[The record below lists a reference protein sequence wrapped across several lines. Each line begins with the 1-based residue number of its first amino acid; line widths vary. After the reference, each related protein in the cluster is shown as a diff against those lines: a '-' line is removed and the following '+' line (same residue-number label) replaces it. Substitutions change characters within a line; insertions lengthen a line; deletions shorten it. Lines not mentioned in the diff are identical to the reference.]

1 MKKFLLFT
9 CALFSAVAGFAQEY
23 VYTANAKYKLNGASI
38 VSNVVNSDFAG
49 WNVVSETE
57 GTAISSIFAYADGA
71 YVSQQTVKTEGM
83 SYNIAGISSGES
95 YVVAVKMTQATASTP
110 HRSTRMGLACTHLN
124 HDYNVLSITGTNM
137 EDETDIVECATATEV
152 MPGEA
157 GTTYYYAIPATEVG
171 RSYQIKLVGFSTDI
185 AINSIE
191 VIPATQVVDD
201 RSYASLVDYANKIM
215 NVRDW
220 AEADKDV
227 SGLQETLGYVSAIT
241 PETDIEEAAGIV
253 EGLQDAI
260 NEFLGELDDFL
271 PNKESKIPAPAVS
284 QNLQKQSNIGGTWVG
299 FGGGSGRIYTTN
311 DDKRL
316 YDVGHYAGNLKWGY
330 GDGCIGLTYQIDLEP
345 GTYIFSMKGRAATR
359 EQGTSSCWC
368 ENQGLSAIYGVM
380 YLRPVG
386 DADAEANISHDDA
399 EYEKSIALGYEQF
412 NMSPVNYD
420 LHSIAVNITEA
431 GTYEFGYKTYAQ
443 EHYGTT
449 PNGGTL
455 YPLDAAIYAKTNA
468 KYTKAQYAYEEDVR
482 GQIQAGLDNIQTAKD
497 NLANAEKYWGKTELQ
512 EALSIAEDG
521 IAAYA
526 AMDQDAIIAT
536 FDGDIYDK
544 GKGLEVISDVDGE
557 SYARLLASEVYR
569 NVVKA
574 IIAANTAFANKNAV
588 LESLDKAIADAEAAL
603 AFRIYD
609 KATGKP
615 ALEAAIKEAK
625 AMLADMKTKEY
636 SEDVVDESDPE
647 NPVVTEKGNKT
658 IVNEMV
664 EKLKN
669 AVDEFK
675 TTIPASA
682 VTVLADIDFEAAP
695 VAVDPTADLTT
706 ANGEATIAGAVNSM
720 LITSFTA
727 SPEEGSIN
735 NAYQIGWWSN
745 GEDTR
750 AGILH
755 VGNGDGIVEMEVPA
769 DAYGTDVI
777 RVSMDWWF
785 GSLSGKNCGFYL
797 KDAEDANIGG
807 LIFTPY
813 DNKDNGKY
821 DPCNISGT
829 GYVTKGKSGV
839 EKDLICMDDDKT
851 HMEYVV
857 DCGNKV
863 MYAISNTPKGV
874 YQTVPVAL
882 DSANPIA
889 KFVLTSN
896 YNNMNRRSWFDN
908 LKIERIAADPNTVTA
923 IQNVIS
929 RKVTSNAIYNLA
941 GQRVDANYRGVVIK
955 NGVKVM
961 Q

>member
-38 VSNVVNSDFAG
+38 VSNVVNADFAG
-49 WNVVSETE
+49 WNVITATE
-57 GTAISSIFAYADGA
+57 GTALSSIFAYADGA
-71 YVSQQTVKTEGM
+71 YVSQQTVATEGM
-83 SYNIAGISSGES
+83 SYNIAGISSGDS
-95 YVVAVKMTQATASTP
+95 YVVAVKMTQTAETTP
-110 HRSTRMGLACTHLN
+110 HNSTRMGLACTHLN
-124 HDYNVLSITGTNM
+124 HDFNVLSITGTNM
-137 EDETDIVECATATEV
+137 EDAEDIVECATATEV

-171 RSYQIKLVGFSTDI
+171 RSYQIKLIGFSTNI

-215 NVRDW
+215 NARDW
-220 AEADKDV
+220 AEAGKDV
-227 SGLQETLGYVSAIT
+227 SGLQETLGYVSALT
-241 PETDIEEAAGIV
+241 PETDLEEAAGIV

-260 NEFLGELDDFL
+260 KEFLGELDDFL
-271 PNKESKIPAPAVS
+271 PSKESKIPAPAS
-284 QNLQKQSNIGGTWVG
+284 TLNLQKKNDIGGTWIG
-299 FGGGSGRIYTTN
+299 FGGGEGRVHSAKADGGGY
-311 DDKRL
+311 
-316 YDVGHYAGNLKWGY
+316 YDVGHYAGNTAWGF
-330 GDGCIGLTYQIDLEP
+330 GKGCNGLIYKVDLEP
-345 GTYIFSMKGRAATR
+345 GTYIFSMKGRAVSR
-359 EQGTSSCWC
+359 EQGTSTCWC
-368 ENQGLSAIYGVM
+368 ENQGLSCAYGVM
-380 YLRPVG
+380 YIRPVG
-386 DADAEANISHDDA
+386 DEAAEANIVTTDA

-412 NMSPVNYD
+412 NMSPVNYE
-420 LHSIAVNITEA
+420 LHSIVVTVTEA

-443 EHYGTT
+443 DHYGKTT
-449 PNGGTL
+449 CGGSF

-497 NLANAEKYWGKTELQ
+497 NLANAEKYWGKADLQ
-512 EALSIAEDG
+512 AALEAAETA

-526 AMDQDAIIAT
+526 DMDQDAIIAT

-544 GKGLEVISDVDGE
+544 DKGLEVISDVDGE

-569 NVVKA
+569 TVVKDL
-574 IIAANTAFANKNAV
+574 IAANTAFANKNAV

-609 KATGKP
+609 KATGKS
-615 ALEAAIKEAK
+615 ALEAAIAEAK

-636 SEDVVDESDPE
+636 SEDEVDSTDDGNVVVIS
-647 NPVVTEKGNKT
+647 KGNKT

-664 EKLKN
+664 DKLKN

-675 TTIPASA
+675 ATIPASA
-682 VTVLADIDFEAAP
+682 VTVLADIDFEAVP
-695 VAVDPTADLTT
+695 VAVDPTADLAT
-706 ANGEATIAGAVNSM
+706 ANGEATLAGAVNSM
-720 LITSFTA
+720 LMTSFTA
-727 SPEEGSIN
+727 SDNAASIN
-735 NAYQIGWWSN
+735 NAWQIGYWSN
-745 GEDTR
+745 GEDIR
-750 AGILH
+750 AGIVH
-755 VGNGDGIVEMEVPA
+755 VGNGQGIVEMEVPA

-785 GSLSGKNCGFYL
+785 GSLNKGYVGFYL
-797 KDAEDANIGG
+797 KDAEDANVGG
-807 LIFTPY
+807 FYFSPY
-813 DNKDNGKY
+813 DNASEY
-821 DPCNISGT
+821 DPCSIRAT
-829 GYVTKGKSGV
+829 GYVAKGKSGV
-839 EKDLICMDDDKT
+839 ENDQICMDDDKT

-896 YNNMNRRSWFDN
+896 YTNMNRRSWFDN

-923 IQNVIS
+923 IQNVVN

>member
-38 VSNVVNSDFAG
+38 VSNVVNADFAG
-49 WNVVSETE
+49 WNVITATE
-57 GTAISSIFAYADGA
+57 GTALSSIFAYADGA
-71 YVSQQTVKTEGM
+71 YVSQQTVATEGM
-83 SYNIAGISSGES
+83 SYNIAGISSGDS
-95 YVVAVKMTQATASTP
+95 YVVAVKMTQTAETTP
-110 HRSTRMGLACTHLN
+110 HNSTRMGLACTHLN
-124 HDYNVLSITGTNM
+124 HDFNVLSITGTNM
-137 EDETDIVECATATEV
+137 EDAEDIVECATATEV

-171 RSYQIKLVGFSTDI
+171 RSYQIKLIGFSTNI

-215 NVRDW
+215 NARDW

-227 SGLQETLGYVSAIT
+227 SGIQETLGYVSALT
-241 PETDIEEAAGIV
+241 PETDLEEAAGIV

-260 NEFLGELDDFL
+260 KEFLGTLDDFL
-271 PNKESKIPAPAVS
+271 PNKESKIPAVAAT
-284 QNLQKQSNIGGTWVG
+284 NNIAKANVIGDVWTG
-299 FGGGSGRIYTTN
+299 FGGGASRIHTP
-311 DDKRL
+311 KEGGA
-316 YDVGHYAGNLKWGY
+316 YDVGHYAGNTSWGF
-330 GDGCIGLTYQIDLEP
+330 GNGCNGITYQVDLEP
-345 GTYIFSMKGRAATR
+345 GTYIYSMKGRAVTR

-368 ENQGLSAIYGVM
+368 ENQGLSAVYGVM
-380 YLRPVG
+380 YIRPVG
-386 DADAEANISHDDA
+386 DAEAEANIVQTDA
-399 EYEKSIALGYEQF
+399 EYEKSIALAYEQF
-412 NMSPVNYD
+412 NMSPVNHD
-420 LHSIAVNITEA
+420 LHSIVVTITEA
-431 GTYEFGYKTYAQ
+431 GKYEFAYKTYAQ
-443 EHYGTT
+443 EHYGKTT
-449 PNGGTL
+449 NGGTF

-497 NLANAEKYWGKTELQ
+497 NLANAEKYWGKADLQ
-512 EALSIAEDG
+512 AALEAAETA

-526 AMDQDAIIAT
+526 AMSQDEIIAT
-536 FDGDIYDK
+536 YDGDIYDK

-569 NVVKA
+569 TVVKD

-603 AFRIYD
+603 EFRIYD
-609 KATGKP
+609 KATGKS
-615 ALEAAIKEAK
+615 ALEAAIAEAK

-636 SEDVVDESDPE
+636 SEDVVDDSDPE
-647 NPVVTEKGNKT
+647 NPVVTAKGNKT

-675 TTIPASA
+675 ATIPASA

-695 VAVDPTADLTT
+695 VAVDPTVDLTT

-727 SPEEGSIN
+727 SDNSASVN
-735 NAYQIGWWSN
+735 NAYQLGWWSN
-745 GEDTR
+745 GEDIR

-797 KDAEDANIGG
+797 KDAEDANVGG
-807 LIFTPY
+807 LFFSPY
-813 DNKDNGKY
+813 SNTSDY
-821 DPCNISGT
+821 DPCSIRAT
-829 GYVTKGKSGV
+829 GYVSKGRSGV
-839 EKDLICMDDDKT
+839 ENDQICMDDDKT

-923 IQNVIS
+923 IQNVVN
-929 RKVTSNAIYNLA
+929 RKVISNAIYNLA

>member
-23 VYTANAKYKLNGASI
+23 VYTANAKYKLNGTSI

-83 SYNIAGISSGES
+83 SYDIAGISSGES
-95 YVVAVKMTQATASTP
+95 YVVAVKMTQTAESTP

-124 HDYNVLSITGTNM
+124 HDYNVLSIVGTNM
-137 EDETDIVECATATEV
+137 EDAEDIVECATATEV
-152 MPGEA
+152 MPGEE

-171 RSYQIKLVGFSTDI
+171 RSYQIKLVGFSTDV

-215 NVRDW
+215 NARDW
-220 AEADKDV
+220 AEAGKDV
-227 SGLQETLGYVSAIT
+227 SGLQETLGNVSALT
-241 PETDIEEAAGIV
+241 PETDLEEAAGIV
-253 EGLQDAI
+253 SGLQDAI
-260 NEFLGELDDFL
+260 KEFLGELDDFL
-271 PNKESKIPAPAVS
+271 PSKESKIPAAAAAKV
-284 QNLQKQSNIGGTWVG
+284 QKVNDIGGTWIG
-299 FGGGSGRIYTTN
+299 YGGGGGRIHANAGDY
-311 DDKRL
+311 
-316 YDVGHYAGNLKWGY
+316 YDVGHYAGNTAWGF
-330 GDGCIGLTYQIDLEP
+330 GNGCNGLTYKVDLEP
-345 GTYIFSMKGRAATR
+345 GTYIFSMKGRAVTR
-359 EQGTSSCWC
+359 EQGTSTCWC
-368 ENQGLSAIYGVM
+368 ENQGLSAVYGVM
-380 YLRPVG
+380 YIRPVG
-386 DADAEANISHDDA
+386 DDEAEANIVQTDA

-412 NMSPVNYD
+412 NMSPVNYE

-443 EHYGTT
+443 DHYGKTT
-449 PNGGTL
+449 NGGSF
-455 YPLDAAIYAKTNA
+455 YPLDAAIYAKTEA
-468 KYTKAQYAYEEDVR
+468 QYTKAQYAYEEDVR
-482 GQIQAGLDNIQTAKD
+482 EQIQAGLDNIQTAKD
-497 NLANAEKYWGKTELQ
+497 NLANAEKYWGKADLQ
-512 EALSIAEDG
+512 AALTAAEAA
-521 IAAYA
+521 IAAYTV
-526 AMDQDAIIAT
+526 MDQDAIIAT

-569 NVVKA
+569 TVVKDL
-574 IIAANTAFANKNAV
+574 IAANKAFSDKNAV
-588 LESLDKAIADAEAAL
+588 LESLDKAIQDAEAAL

-636 SEDVVDESDPE
+636 SEDVVDETDPE

-658 IVNEMV
+658 IVNEMI
-664 EKLKN
+664 EKLNN

-727 SPEEGSIN
+727 SDNSASVN

-745 GEDTR
+745 GEDIR

-755 VGNGDGIVEMEVPA
+755 VGNGDGIVELEVPA

-785 GSLSGKNCGFYL
+785 GSLNGKYCGFYL
-797 KDAEDANIGG
+797 KDAEDANVGG
-807 LIFTPY
+807 LFFSPY
-813 DNKDNGKY
+813 DNKSEY
-821 DPCNISGT
+821 DPCDIRAT
-829 GYVTKGKSGV
+829 GYVSKGKSGV
-839 EKDLICMDDDKT
+839 ENDQICMDDDKT
-851 HMEYVV
+851 HMEYVI

-863 MYAISNTPKGV
+863 MYAISTIPSGV
-874 YQTVPVAL
+874 KQTAPVAIE
-882 DSANPIA
+882 STNPIA

-896 YNNMNRRSWFDN
+896 YNNMNRRAWFDN
-908 LKIERIAADPNTVTA
+908 LKIERIAADPSTVKDPDA
-923 IQNVIS
+923 IKNVS
-929 RKVTSNAIYNLA
+929 ASKVASKYIYNLA
-941 GQRVDANYRGVVIK
+941 GQRVGANYKGVVVK
-955 NGVKVM
+955 NGKKVIR
-961 Q
+961 

>member
-49 WNVVSETE
+49 WNVISETE
-57 GTAISSIFAYADGA
+57 GTAIGSIFAYADGA

-83 SYNIAGISSGES
+83 SYNITGISSGES
-95 YVVAVKMTQATASTP
+95 YVVAVKMTQTAETTP
-110 HRSTRMGLACTHLN
+110 HNSTRMGLACTHLN
-124 HDYNVLSITGTNM
+124 HDFNVLSITGTNM
-137 EDETDIVECATATEV
+137 EDAEDIVECATATEV

-171 RSYQIKLVGFSTDI
+171 RSYQIKLIGFSTNI

-215 NVRDW
+215 NARDW
-220 AEADKDV
+220 AEAGKDV
-227 SGLQETLGYVSAIT
+227 SGLQETLGYVSALT
-241 PETDIEEAAGIV
+241 PETDLEEAAGIV

-260 NEFLGELDDFL
+260 KEFLGELDDFL
-271 PNKESKIPAPAVS
+271 PSKESKIPAPAS
-284 QNLQKQSNIGGTWVG
+284 TLNLQKKADIGGTWIG
-299 FGGGSGRIYTTN
+299 FGGGEGRVHSAKADGGGY
-311 DDKRL
+311 
-316 YDVGHYAGNLKWGY
+316 YDVGHYAGNTAWGF
-330 GDGCIGLTYQIDLEP
+330 GKGCNGLIYKVDLEP
-345 GTYIFSMKGRAATR
+345 GTYIFSMKGRAVTR

-368 ENQGLSAIYGVM
+368 ENQGLSAVYGVM
-380 YLRPVG
+380 YIRPVG
-386 DADAEANISHDDA
+386 DEETEANIVQTDA

-420 LHSIAVNITEA
+420 LHSIVVTVTEA

-443 EHYGTT
+443 DHYGKTT
-449 PNGGTL
+449 CGGSF

-497 NLANAEKYWGKTELQ
+497 NLANAEKYWGKADLQ
-512 EALSIAEDG
+512 AALEAAETA

-526 AMDQDAIIAT
+526 DMDQDAIIAT

-544 GKGLEVISDVDGE
+544 DKGLEVISDVDGE

-569 NVVKA
+569 TVVKDL
-574 IIAANTAFANKNAV
+574 IAANTAFANKNAV

-609 KATGKP
+609 KATGKS

-636 SEDVVDESDPE
+636 SEDEVDSTDDGNVVVIS
-647 NPVVTEKGNKT
+647 KGNKT

-664 EKLKN
+664 EKLNN
-669 AVDEFK
+669 AVGEFK

-682 VTVLADIDFEAAP
+682 VTVLADIDFEAVP
-695 VAVDPTADLTT
+695 VAVDPTADLAT
-706 ANGEATIAGAVNSM
+706 ANGEATLAGAVNSM
-720 LITSFTA
+720 LMTSFTA
-727 SPEEGSIN
+727 SDNAASIN
-735 NAYQIGWWSN
+735 NAWQIGYWSN
-745 GEDTR
+745 GEDIR
-750 AGILH
+750 AGIVH
-755 VGNGDGIVEMEVPA
+755 VGNGQGIVEMEVPA

-785 GSLSGKNCGFYL
+785 GSLNKGYVGFYL
-797 KDAEDANIGG
+797 KDAEDANVGG
-807 LIFTPY
+807 FYFSPY
-813 DNKDNGKY
+813 DNASEY
-821 DPCNISGT
+821 DPCSIRAT
-829 GYVTKGKSGV
+829 GYVAKGKSGV
-839 EKDLICMDDDKT
+839 ENDQICMDDDKT

-896 YNNMNRRSWFDN
+896 YTNMNRRSWFDN